1 MNKQKVAVEVRNGD
15 IARALKIFKKR
26 VMDSGHLQEVRDR
39 REYVKPTTVKR
50 KAKQQAIRADFR
62 RRMNE
67 NLEN

>member
-39 REYVKPTTVKR
+39 REYTKPTTAKR

>member
-1 MNKQKVAVEVRNGD
+1 MSKQKVAVEVRAGD

-39 REYVKPTTVKR
+39 REYTKPTTVKR

-67 NLEN
+67 NIEN